1 MYGEL
6 LPLMERSK
14 ILHWVR
20 KSLPYEI
27 LDDAETRF
35 PSCQNGQRE
44 LDSANRFLHTTTVE
58 YPRAER
64 LGQA

>member
-27 LDDAETRF
+27 LDDAET
-35 PSCQNGQRE
+35 SV
-44 LDSANRFLHTTTVE
+44 LSALKIRVSVF
-58 YPRAER
+58 
-64 LGQA
+64 